1 MKPNFNLFEF
11 DFEKTMHLKKNL
23 WLNIYM
29 IFRFRLKKSYKCSG
43 NIFIHIQI
51 VKMKVRYISSDW
63 SRDNNEFRFL
73 HKSLHQFSSCAC
85 GGHPLHREP

>member
-29 IFRFRLKKSYKCSG
+29 IFRFRLKKKAINAVE
-43 NIFIHIQI
+43 NIFFHIQI
-51 VKMKVRYISSDW
+51 VKMKVRYKL
-63 SRDNNEFRFL
+63 RL
-73 HKSLHQFSSCAC
+73 VT
-85 GGHPLHREP
+85 